1 MKQEREEQLSLAC
14 RFVLWLD
21 DELEPTNRQ
30 TLLEDLADF
39 GMFAEEVREKAR
51 EWLSSHPIQAED

>member
-1 MKQEREEQLSLAC
+1 MREEREAQLSLAC

-21 DELEPTNRQ
+21 DELEPSDRV

-39 GMFAEEVREKAR
+39 GVFAEEIRAKAK
-51 EWLSSHPIQAED
+51 EWLTNHPISEAD

>member
-1 MKQEREEQLSLAC
+1 MTEEREAQLSLAC

-21 DELEPTNRQ
+21 DELEPTDRK

-39 GMFAEEVREKAR
+39 GVFAEEIRAKAK
-51 EWLSSHPIQAED
+51 EWLTSHPISAED